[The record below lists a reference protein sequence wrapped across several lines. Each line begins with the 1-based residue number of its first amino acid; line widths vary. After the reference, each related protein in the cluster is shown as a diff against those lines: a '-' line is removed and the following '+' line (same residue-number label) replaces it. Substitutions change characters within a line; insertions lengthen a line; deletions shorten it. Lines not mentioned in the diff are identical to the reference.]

1 MEGLSAGRTTT
12 WDWKHLQVR
21 AFRET
26 SRVLRGS
33 ADAEDAAQEALLR
46 AWRSRGACRASGD
59 PGAWVRCIA
68 HREAIRLATRPE
80 RSKEVPG
87 AGTELER
94 PEPSHADRIH
104 TAVDVSR
111 ALHRLSDG
119 DREML
124 ELRYGAD
131 LTQPA
136 VARVL
141 GLPEGTAKVRLHRL
155 RRRLQTELEAD

>member
-1 MEGLSAGRTTT
+1 MEGPSAGRAAT
-12 WDWKHLQVR
+12 WDWKHLQNR
-21 AFRET
+21 ALRET
-26 SRVLRGS
+26 RRVLRGS

-46 AWRSRGACRASGD
+46 AWRSRGACRANGD

-87 AGTELER
+87 SGAELER
-94 PEPSHADRIH
+94 PEPSHADRVDN
-104 TAVDVSR
+104 AVDVSR
-111 ALHRLSDG
+111 ALRRLSEG

-136 VARVL
+136 VAQAL

-155 RRRLQTELEAD
+155 RRRLQLELEAD